1 MPYTVAEFAQKIREK
16 YNAYQDVDDQALL
29 VDKMI
34 EKYPVYADQISLSK
48 KKKQKKQNWLQVL
61 KRKLWNLLPK
71 FKMEV
76 LRRHQF

>member
-16 YNAYQDVDDQALL
+16 YNAYQDVDDQLL

-34 EKYPVYADQISLSK
+34 EKHPVYADQISEEKK
-48 KKKQKKQNWLQVL
+48 KKKQKKQNWFQIL